1 MAEPFVKLYKKML
14 DWEWYDDANTMRL
27 FIHCL
32 LKANWKEGSWHGISY
47 KPGQFITS
55 IQSLADETGLSI
67 QQVRTALSHM
77 ISTGEVTS
85 YQQGRSRIITVNN
98 WDSYQGSNKVSNKEV
113 TRCQQDANKML
124 TTDKE
129 YKELKEEKEYIY
141 SADPKIEKAFAD
153 FVEMRNK
160 IRKPMSDR
168 AIELAIEKL
177 TKLSGGDSDL
187 AVQIINQSIMNSYQG
202 LFPLKEEPKQNTKI
216 HNFNERDYDF
226 SELEKIAFGDKK

>member
-32 LKANWKEGSWHGISY
+32 LRANWKEGSWHGIPY

-55 IQSLADETGLSI
+55 IPTLANETDLSV
-67 QQVRTALSHM
+67 QQVRTALSHL

-85 YQQGRSRIITVNN
+85 YQQGKCRIITVNN
-98 WDSYQGSNKVSNKEV
+98 WDLYQDGNKVSNKK
-113 TRCQQDANKML
+113 TTGYQQDGNKVV

-129 YKELKEEKEYIY
+129 YKEIKEEKEYIY
-141 SADPKIEKAFAD
+141 SSVPEIEKAFSE
-153 FVEMRNK
+153 FVEMRKK

-168 AIELAIEKL
+168 AVELAIEKL
-177 TKLSGGDSDL
+177 NKLSGGNTDL
-187 AVQIINQSIMNSYQG
+187 AVKIIDQSIMYSYQG
-202 LFPLKEEPKQNTKI
+202 LFPLKDEGKQNTKI
-216 HNFNERDYDF
+216 HNFEERRYDYK
-226 SELEKIAFGDKK
+226 ELENLAIGDKK

>member
-32 LKANWKEGSWHGISY
+32 MKANWKEGSWHGISY

-55 IQSLADETGLSI
+55 IQSLSDETGLSI

-77 ISTGEVTS
+77 ISTGEITS

-98 WDSYQGSNKVSNKEV
+98 WDAYQGSNKVSNKEI

-124 TTDKE
+124 TADKE
-129 YKELKEEKEYIY
+129 YKEYIDKKEYIY
-141 SADPKIEKAFAD
+141 SAVPEIEKAFSD
-153 FVEMRNK
+153 FVAMRKK
-160 IRKPMSDR
+160 IRKPMTET

-177 TKLSGGDSDL
+177 NKLSGGDTDL
-187 AVQIINQSIMNSYQG
+187 AVKIINQSIMYSYQG
-202 LFPLKEEPKQNTKI
+202 LFPLKDEEKLSPKI
-216 HNFNERDYDF
+216 HNFGERKYDF
-226 SELEKIAFGDKK
+226 AELEQIAMGEKK